1 MSNPVKLFR
10 YGGQAVYE
18 GVLIRGQKALAIAVR
33 SSTGAVL
40 TDVRPLSSLYSGPAR
55 RTPLIRGVIVLLET
69 LVLGTQAL
77 MRSTN
82 MALGEEGEEI
92 PSSLVW
98 GTLIVGLALGVG
110 LFFVAPLLIAKFLI
124 FPHTSP
130 FMGHVYEGLLRIA
143 MFVVYLRLTRLMPD
157 VRRVYAYH
165 GAEHKV
171 INAYEHGVK
180 LEVSDVK
187 AFSTAHTR
195 CGTSFLLIV
204 MVVSIL
210 VYSLVGRPPE
220 LWKQI
225 ASRIVLLP
233 VIVAI
238 GYELVRL
245 AADHAHKRLVRW
257 LLTPGLALQTLTT
270 SEPDDGQMEV
280 ALTSLKSA
288 LAIDAGEPYPT
299 TQPSVTTEPAT
310 PS

>member
-18 GVLIRGQKALAIAVR
+18 GVLIRGQKALATAVR

-69 LVLGTQAL
+69 LILGTQAL
-77 MRSTN
+77 MRSAN

-92 PSSLVW
+92 PTSLVW
-98 GTLIVGLALGVG
+98 GTVIVGLALGIG

-130 FMGHVYEGLLRIA
+130 FMGNVYEGLLRIA

-180 LEVSDVK
+180 LEVSDVR

-204 MVVSIL
+204 MVVSIM
-210 VYSLVGRPPE
+210 VYSLAGRPA
-220 LWKQI
+220 LWITI

-245 AADHAHKRLVRW
+245 AADHAHKKFVRW

-270 SEPDDGQMEV
+270 AEPDDDQMEI
-280 ALTSLKSA
+280 ALTALKSA

-299 TQPSVTTEPAT
+299 APPPVTTEPAT

>member
-1 MSNPVKLFR
+1 MSTPNKPFR

-18 GVLIRGQKALAIAVR
+18 GVLIRGQKTLATAVR
-33 SSTGAVL
+33 GPTGAVL
-40 TDVRPLSSLYSGPAR
+40 TDARPLSNLYMGKAR
-55 RTPLIRGVIVLLET
+55 RTPLVRGVIVLLET
-69 LVLGTQAL
+69 LILGTQAL

-82 MALGEEGEEI
+82 MALGEEEEI
-92 PSSLVW
+92 PSGVVW
-98 GTLIVGLALGVG
+98 GTVVVGLALGIG
-110 LFFVAPLLIAKFLI
+110 LFFVAPLMIAKFLI

-130 FMGHVYEGLLRIA
+130 LVGNVYEGLLRIV
-143 MFVVYLRLTRLMPD
+143 MFVVYLRLTRLIPD
-157 VRRVYAYH
+157 IRRVYAYH

-180 LEVSDVK
+180 LEVSDVR

-204 MVVSIL
+204 MVVAIM
-210 VYSLVGRPPE
+210 VYSLAGRPA
-220 LWKQI
+220 LWITI

-245 AADHAHKRLVRW
+245 AADHGDSRLVRI
-257 LLTPGLALQTLTT
+257 LLAPGLALQTLTT
-270 SEPDDGQMEV
+270 SEPDDGQLEV
-280 ALTSLKSA
+280 ALTALKSV
-288 LAIDAGEPYPT
+288 LAADAGEALPT
-299 TQPSVTTEPAT
+299 TPLTAATAPAT